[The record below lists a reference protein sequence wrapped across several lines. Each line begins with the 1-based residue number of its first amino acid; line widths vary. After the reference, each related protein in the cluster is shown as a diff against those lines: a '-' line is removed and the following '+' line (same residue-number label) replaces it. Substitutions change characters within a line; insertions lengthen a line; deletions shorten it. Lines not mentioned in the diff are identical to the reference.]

1 MKLII
6 LAWFN
11 PYRAKYTGNTYAL
24 ASNHMAVKYSQYAY
38 NFNGYIW

>member
-11 PYRAKYTGNTYAL
+11 PYRAKNTGNTYAL